1 MASRGPLFWPIF
13 GKADDLLKRLRGL
26 TEGLRLKSY
35 SHGAVAALLS
45 VVNALDVPAIINKH
59 IT

>member
-35 SHGAVAALLS
+35 SHGAVAALLI
-45 VVNALDVPAIINKH
+45 VVNALGRS
-59 IT
+59 